1 MSIINRKD
9 LKYDYSWSTQP
20 ASKPRT
26 EVTGK
31 RGTPS
36 EIFQREKGE
45 NVLSFIN
52 EYADAHDIKD
62 KEEALRIERML
73 YEKLQNEQMTRREIR
88 IWLDSQLAKHA

>member
-1 MSIINRKD
+1 MSIIQRKD
-9 LKYDYSWSTQP
+9 LKYDYSWSSQP
-20 ASKPRT
+20 GGKPRT
-26 EVTGK
+26 EITAK

-36 EIFQREKGE
+36 EIFRREKGE

-73 YEKLQNEQMTRREIR
+73 YEKLKNKQMTRKEIT
-88 IWLDSQLAKHA
+88 IWLDSQLAHT